1 MVFGDYGDFSDFSCL
16 GDLCGPSDFGDL
28 GSFAASYGT
37 GGLVVSE
44 ILLVLIN
51 LFLLVIL
58 VVF

>member
-1 MVFGDYGDFSDFSCL
+1 MVFGDYWDFSDFSCL
-16 GDLCGPSDFGDL
+16 NDLCGPSDFGDL

-51 LFLLVIL
+51 LF
-58 VVF
+58 FW